1 VNERMVSHYRVLGPI
16 GGGGMGVVYDAEDTR
31 LGRRVALK
39 FVPVDLARDEKA
51 LARLVRE
58 ARAVSALNHPHI
70 CSLFDIGEHDGQPFL
85 VMERLEG
92 KTLRNAIA
100 GAPLPIARVLE
111 LGAQIADALE
121 AAHAKGI
128 VHRDIKPSNVFL
140 TRRGDA
146 KLLDFG
152 LAKLAEP
159 PRRRVDPDA
168 PTSSGEPDATP
179 RPGKAAGTAGY
190 MSPEQARGEEVDART
205 DLFSLGAVLYEMATG
220 HPPFPGPTPAVIF
233 ESLLGRAPAPP
244 RASNP
249 EITPA
254 VEAILAKALE
264 KDRELRYQTAADLRV
279 DLRRAR
285 RVAESA
291 SFPPAATTGAP
302 PPLAAARR
310 VPWRGLAAAAALLVA
325 VGVGAWVS
333 RALDRHPPPRFTQL
347 TFRRGIVLS
356 ARFSPDGETVVYS
369 ALWDGRPPEV
379 FTRRLDSP
387 ASVSLGLPPSL
398 LLSVSSKGE
407 LAVLVAPPG
416 ERGVVWLGTL
426 ARVPLSG
433 GPLRPVLDDV
443 LDADWSPDGSEL
455 AAIRWLDGEFQ
466 VEYPL
471 GHVLLRPCLGTRL
484 RVSPRGDQVALLE
497 PGGILVVDRAGR
509 EKTLPIPPAHQRLAW
524 WPDGRSLLADAADSD
539 LHRTLRRVS
548 LGGRVSEVCA
558 LAGTLVVH
566 DVSRDGRVLLHHGL
580 ERWSVRARA
589 PGEKEE
595 HGAPV
600 FANSQVQGL
609 SGDGSQILLWD
620 GGEGPPGSAL
630 LLPTRGGPPL
640 RLAEGHPVG
649 LSPDAAWFLLQRPG
663 GAGSRLFLMPT
674 GPGPAREVPLGG
686 LQLSG
691 TWFVDGH
698 GVGFH
703 AAEPGRPPRSFFV
716 DMDSG
721 KRRAVTPEGVLA
733 IPRRLPDGD
742 ILARSRDGSILR
754 ISLSGG
760 ESRPLPWKLP
770 SDPYLETLGPT
781 ADGRFLVVREGS
793 VPAHLDRIEIESG
806 RRTRWRTFGPEDAT
820 GVGHIWTILLARDG
834 DGYAYTHGLFLQD
847 LFLASFTR

>member
-1 VNERMVSHYRVLGPI
+1 MVSHYRVRGPI

-39 FVPVDLARDEKA
+39 FVPAELARDEKA
-51 LARLVRE
+51 LARLIRE

-70 CSLFDIGEHDGQPFL
+70 CSLFDIGEDDGQPFL

-92 KTLRNAIA
+92 KTLRNAVA
-100 GAPLPIARVLE
+100 GGPMPITRALE
-111 LGAQIADALE
+111 LGAQVADALE

-140 TRRGDA
+140 TSRGDA

-152 LAKLAEP
+152 LALFAEP
-159 PRRRVDPDA
+159 PRGRVDPDEL
-168 PTSSGEPDATP
+168 TRSGEPEAPP
-179 RPGKAAGTAGY
+179 RPGRVAGTVAY
-190 MSPEQARGEEVDART
+190 MSPEQARGEELDART
-205 DLFSLGAVLYEMATG
+205 DLFSLGTVLYEMVTG
-220 HPPFPGPTPAVIF
+220 RPPFPGATPAAVF
-233 ESLLGRAPAPP
+233 EGLLGRPPAPP
-244 RASNP
+244 KVANP
-249 EITPA
+249 EIAPA
-254 VEAILAKALE
+254 LEAILAKALE
-264 KDRELRYQTAADLRV
+264 KDRGLRYQTAADLKV

-285 RVAESA
+285 REAGSA
-291 SFPPAATTGAP
+291 SPPPAAAAEP
-302 PPLAAARR
+302 PRVGAARR
-310 VPWRGLAAAAALLVA
+310 VPWSALAVAAALLA
-325 VGVGAWVS
+325 AGGVGAWVS
-333 RALDRHPPPRFTQL
+333 RALYPPPPLRFTQL

-369 ALWDGRPPEV
+369 ALWDGKRPEV
-379 FTRRLDSP
+379 FSRRLDSP
-387 ASVSLGLPPSL
+387 ASVSLGLPPSM
-398 LLSVSSKGE
+398 LLSVSSKSE

-416 ERGVVWLGTL
+416 ERGVLWLGTL
-426 ARVPLSG
+426 ATVPLSG
-433 GPLRPVLDDV
+433 GPLRPVLEDV
-443 LDADWSPDGSEL
+443 LDADWSPGGREL

-466 VEYPL
+466 LEYPL

-484 RVSPRGDQVALLE
+484 RVSPRGDQLALLE
-497 PGGILVVDRAGR
+497 PEGIVLVDRDGR
-509 EKTLPIPPAHQRLAW
+509 ARTLEIPSAHQRLAW
-524 WPDGRSLLADAADSD
+524 WPDGRSLLVDAADSD

-548 LGGRVSEVCA
+548 LGGRVTEICA

-595 HGAPV
+595 HGASV

-630 LLPTRGGPPL
+630 LLPTRGGPPV

-649 LSPDAAWFLLQRPG
+649 LSPDAAWFLLQRSD

-674 GPGPAREVPLGG
+674 GAGPAREVPLGG
-686 LQLSG
+686 LELKG
-691 TWFVDGH
+691 TWSVGGP
-698 GVGFH
+698 GVGFD

-716 DMDSG
+716 EMDSG
-721 KRRAVTPEGVLA
+721 KRRAVTPEGTLA
-733 IPRRLPDGD
+733 IPGRLPDGD
-742 ILARSRDGSILR
+742 FLARSRDGSLLR
-754 ISLSGG
+754 VSLSGG
-760 ESRPLPWKLP
+760 ESRPLGWKLP
-770 SDPYLETLGPT
+770 SHPYLETLGPT

-806 RRTRWRTFGPEDAT
+806 RRTRWKTLGPEDAT

-847 LFLASFTR
+847 LFLTTFAR